1 MKVEIKSFG
10 SYQGIDYDEILI
22 TNQQGV
28 QIGFS
33 SLGARINR
41 WGIQKDSG
49 DYEQIILGHNTAAD
63 VFESGSYYG
72 STVGRVAGRIEMG
85 QFTIDDQEY
94 QLPLN
99 NGANHLH
106 GGPHSID
113 EQLFDYTIEESE
125 NEVRVVFT
133 FVDSDGKNGYPG
145 ELHLTVVHS
154 FNEQN
159 EWRISYE
166 ATTNQATLFNPT
178 NHVYFNLNGDNNKPA
193 LNHTL
198 KVNSSR
204 YLPLKEDTTPV
215 GPIESVEQT
224 VFDLRQPRLLA
235 DCVEADEPQFV
246 YTKGFDHPFILDKTE
261 DIHAELYCAD
271 TKRRIVMTTD
281 EVAVVIYT
289 HGYLVDIDEIW
300 GNPLVP
306 FAGITLETQ
315 NVPGATMYSYFGD
328 TVLRPDEVYRSSTMY
343 RLELEV

>member
-1 MKVEIKSFG
+1 MKVEVKPFG
-10 SYQGIDYDEILI
+10 TFQEQQYDEILI

-33 SLGARINR
+33 NLGARINR
-41 WGIQKDSG
+41 WGIQTNSG
-49 DYEQIILGHNTAAD
+49 EYEQIILGHNTASD

-72 STVGRVAGRIEMG
+72 STVGRVAGRIEKG
-85 QFTIDDQEY
+85 QFSIDGENY

-106 GGPHSID
+106 GGPNSID
-113 EQLFDYTIEESE
+113 EQLFDYTIEEFAD
-125 NEVRVVFT
+125 EVRIVFT
-133 FVDSDGKNGYPG
+133 LVVPDGKNGYPG
-145 ELHLTVVHS
+145 ELRLTVIHS

-159 EWRISYE
+159 EWRVTYE
-166 ATTNQATLFNPT
+166 ATTDKATLFNPT
-178 NHVYFNLNGDNNKPA
+178 NHVYFNLNGDNKKPA
-193 LNHTL
+193 TNHTL

-215 GPIESVEQT
+215 GPIASVEGT
-224 VFDLRQPRLLA
+224 VFDLRQPQLLA
-235 DCVEADEPQFV
+235 DCIESAEPQFV
-246 YTKGFDHPFILDKTE
+246 FTKGFDHPFVLDKT
-261 DIHAELYCAD
+261 DSVHAEIYCAD

-289 HGYLVDIDEIW
+289 HGYLVAIDEIW
-300 GNPLVP
+300 GHPLEQ

-315 NVPGATMYSYFGD
+315 NVPGATTYGYFGD
-328 TVLRPDEVYRSSTMY
+328 TILRPEEVYRSSTMY